1 MRMNRWVIL
10 AGYALLAASTQLLW
24 LAYAPITT
32 QTHRIMGVSSG
43 AVGDLAV
50 IFPLMYVILALPAG
64 RRLDAS
70 FGRALSLGAILT
82 AAGGLLRLA
91 GPSSYGWAVAGQF
104 VIAAGQPFVL
114 NAITKVAARY
124 FPAKDRTVAISIGS
138 VSLFAGILAAVLT
151 GGPLLH
157 AGGLTL
163 LLWVQAIVAVLAAG
177 WVLAAVRVPAA
188 FPGDPS
194 VAVSL
199 RWLRGD
205 RFIWLLAGLLF
216 VGMGVFNAV
225 ATWLDS
231 ILTHFGHGG
240 ASGYL
245 IAIMT
250 VGGIAGGAL
259 LPDVVARRGQ
269 RRRMLE
275 IAVVVSAAAF
285 AVMAVAHSPAV
296 GGVVLFVAGFFLL
309 AGLPVVLDWSELH
322 AGPERPP
329 FHHHDA
335 PCIEPRHR
343 PRAPRTLGEEA
354 LEQPRRPHFP
364 IARDQI
370 AHVTRG
376 ATRVLECARQLQR
389 AKHLLQV
396 AAITLEGGPETLR
409 GLGAEQ
415 LVGNRYV
422 PLAQL
427 RDLRAHPLI
436 VALGERHQAQQRIG
450 DAAAG

>member
-1 MRMNRWVIL
+1 MEPGVPTRNVTPVRVNRWVIL
-10 AGYALLAASTQLLW
+10 AGYALLTACTQLLW

-32 QTHRIMGVSSG
+32 QAHRIMGVSQG

-64 RRLDAS
+64 RWLDAR
-70 FGRALSLGAILT
+70 FGRALGLGAVLT
-82 AAGGLLRLA
+82 GAGGLLRLV
-91 GPSSYGWAVAGQF
+91 GPTSYGWAVAGQF

-124 FPAKDRTVAISIGS
+124 FPARERTTAISIGS
-138 VSLFAGILAAVLT
+138 VALFAGILIAVLT
-151 GGPLLH
+151 GEPLLH

-163 LLWVQAIVAVLAAG
+163 LLWVQAIVAVLAAA

-250 VGGIAGGAL
+250 AGGIVGGAL
-259 LPDVVARRGQ
+259 LPDIVAKRDQ
-269 RRRMLE
+269 RRRMLQ
-275 IAVVVSAAAF
+275 IAVVVSAVAF
-285 AVMAVAHSPAV
+285 AVLAGVHSSAA

-322 AGPERPP
+322 AGPER
-329 FHHHDA
+329 A
-335 PCIEPRHR
+335 
-343 PRAPRTLGEEA
+343 G
-354 LEQPRRPHFP
+354 
-364 IARDQI
+364 
-370 AHVTRG
+370 
-376 ATRVLECARQLQR
+376 
-389 AKHLLQV
+389 
-396 AAITLEGGPETLR
+396 
-409 GLGAEQ
+409 
-415 LVGNRYV
+415 
-422 PLAQL
+422 
-427 RDLRAHPLI
+427 
-436 VALGERHQAQQRIG
+436 
-450 DAAAG
+450 AAAGFLLLSGNLGGVILALVVQAVVGNPYLSLGALAAVCLAGLALATRLPARGAATTSAAATPEGAAQ